1 MKLEKITKQS
11 GRVYN
16 DACGTAHGLELIG
29 ERWALLVV
37 RELMLG
43 PKRFGDLKADLMG
56 ISANVLTQRLER
68 LEAVGIVT
76 RRKLPPPASVQVY
89 DLTDWGRE
97 AEPIIMTLGRWA
109 ARSPGH
115 DPTLP
120 LSGVSMML
128 SLRTMIDSE
137 KAGDLRLDAGF
148 LFGDETYRAQLADG
162 ELVVARGEVEG
173 ADFAITAAPEMTAAA
188 VYGDQPLTAMEAA
201 GALTVTGDKALAQR
215 FIDLYALPPKAA
227 LQVRDS

>member
-29 ERWALLVV
+29 ERWALLVI

-56 ISANVLTQRLER
+56 ISATVLTQRLER
-68 LEAVGIVT
+68 REVVGIVT

-128 SLRTMIDSE
+128 SLRTMIDSK

-148 LFGDETYRAQLADG
+148 VFGDETYRARLADG
-162 ELVVARGEVEG
+162 ELEVARGEVEG
-173 ADFAITAAPEMTAAA
+173 ADFVITAAPEMTAAA
-188 VYGDQPLTAMEAA
+188 VYGDQPLTAMAAA
-201 GALTVTGDKALAQR
+201 GAVSVTGDKALAQR
-215 FIDLYALPPKAA
+215 FIDLYVLPPKAG
-227 LQVRDS
+227 S

>member
-1 MKLEKITKQS
+1 
-11 GRVYN
+11 
-16 DACGTAHGLELIG
+16 
-29 ERWALLVV
+29 
-37 RELMLG
+37 
-43 PKRFGDLKADLMG
+43 DLMG

-128 SLRTMIDSE
+128 SLRTMIDSA

-148 LFGDETYRAQLADG
+148 VFGDETYRARLAHG
-162 ELVVARGEVEG
+162 VLE
-173 ADFAITAAPEMTAAA
+173 
-188 VYGDQPLTAMEAA
+188 
-201 GALTVTGDKALAQR
+201 
-215 FIDLYALPPKAA
+215 
-227 LQVRDS
+227 